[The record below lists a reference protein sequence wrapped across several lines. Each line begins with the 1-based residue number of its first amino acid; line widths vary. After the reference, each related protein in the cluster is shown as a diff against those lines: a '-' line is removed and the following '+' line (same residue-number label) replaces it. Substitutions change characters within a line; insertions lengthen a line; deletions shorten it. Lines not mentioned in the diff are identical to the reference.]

1 VSSTATVRTVR
12 KVAPP
17 RTEEELLRDD
27 LALLVTFVG
36 IVAEGRTHRG
46 TFWQNFAVK
55 ILQQLKSRE
64 GREHWR
70 FHHEMWRVNG
80 RREVAPPEPEEFSA
94 DWQLRERARL
104 ASSLREGGK

>member
-1 VSSTATVRTVR
+1 MSAASTVRTVR

-17 RTEEELLRDD
+17 RTEEELARDD

-55 ILQQLKSRE
+55 ILGQLKSRE
-64 GREHWR
+64 GREHYR

-80 RREVAPPEPEEFSA
+80 RRAVAPPSTSDATEQPTEA
-94 DWQLRERARL
+94 DQ
-104 ASSLREGGK
+104 